1 MPDQWHHV
9 PGILNT
15 ADDGSRGMPIE
26 TLHPGCRWWTGP
38 EFLWQTEEHWP
49 HHEVGDVLEND
60 KEVITPR
67 ASQSITATAGSSLDE
82 LLGKFSSWPKLVRT
96 VAWIMRFLQF
106 VRSKCGVPAISNH
119 GRIRLTEM
127 LTASRAIIK
136 RVQRQYFQEELE
148 ALESGKPVKK
158 DSKLSALSPILVD
171 GAICIGG

>member
-9 PGILNT
+9 PGILNP
-15 ADDGSRGMPIE
+15 ADDGSQGMPIE

-60 KEVITPR
+60 KEVTTPR
-67 ASQSITATAGSSLDE
+67 ASQSITATAGFSLDE

-136 RVQRQYFQEELE
+136 WV
-148 ALESGKPVKK
+148 
-158 DSKLSALSPILVD
+158 
-171 GAICIGG
+171 